1 MDNKAFSIIFE
12 EAVSEM
18 RRLGAIKGGEYAVD
32 SDRLHN
38 FKNNAE
44 QNGLHPLQ
52 VWAVYAGKHMDAI
65 RTYIRDVAVG
75 KVRPRSESIEGRAH
89 DAALYMILFIALVR
103 ELDGKG
109 DAASA
114 MVGHLIWEESHKDC
128 SQ

>member
-12 EAVSEM
+12 EAVSEL

-32 SDRLHN
+32 SDRLSN
-38 FKNNAE
+38 FKTNAE
-44 QNGLHPLQ
+44 RQGLHPLQ
-52 VWAVYAGKHMDAI
+52 VWGVYAGKHIDAI
-65 RTYIRDVAVG
+65 NTFVRDAAAG
-75 KVRPRSESIEGRAH
+75 RSRPRSESIEGRAH
-89 DAALYMILFIALVR
+89 DLALYAILFIALVR
-103 ELDGKG
+103 ELEGKG